1 MLELE
6 ALSVTYPVGR
16 RARLAALSDL
26 SLKARAGQTLAIV
39 GESGCGKSTAAR
51 AVAGLE
57 EPSGG
62 RVLLDNRPLAP
73 AVERRSREERQ
84 AIQMVFQDPMS
95 SLNPR
100 RSILHTVAEPMLEM
114 GLVRTL
120 GQARPLVEAALAE
133 VGLPG
138 ADLSRYPH
146 QFSGGQRQRICIARA
161 LAGEPR
167 LIIWDEP
174 TSALDVSVQAQV
186 LNLIQRLQRD
196 RDLAYVFISHDLGV
210 VDHVADEVAVM
221 YLGRAVE
228 TGPARQIMRAPRHP
242 YTRALLAAIPSLAAT
257 GSRARIGGEVPNP
270 MAPPAGCPFH
280 PRCPEVRPACR
291 AALPELRPLTESR
304 RVACLRA
311 EDLYGEPT
319 T

>member
-1 MLELE
+1 MLALE
-6 ALSVTYPVGR
+6 ALSVTYPLGR
-16 RARLAALSDL
+16 GARLKALTDL
-26 SLKARAGQTLAIV
+26 SLTARAGRTLAIV

-51 AVAGLE
+51 AIAGLE

-62 RVLLDNRPLAP
+62 RILLDDHPLANV
-73 AVERRSREERQ
+73 VERRSRAERQ

-100 RSILHTVAEPMLEM
+100 RSILRTVAEPMIEM
-114 GLVRTL
+114 GFARTL
-120 GQARPLVEAALAE
+120 KQARPMVEAALAE

-161 LAGEPR
+161 LAGQPR

-186 LNLIQRLQRD
+186 LNLIRRLQRD
-196 RDLAYVFISHDLGV
+196 RGLAYVFISHDLGV
-210 VDHVADEVAVM
+210 VDHIADEVAVM

-228 TGPARQIMRAPRHP
+228 TGPARQIMRSPRHP
-242 YTRALLAAIPSLAAT
+242 YTRALLAAIPSLAGT

-291 AALPELRPLTESR
+291 TIPPELRPMTETR

-311 EDLYGEPT
+311 EELNGDLT
-319 T
+319 S